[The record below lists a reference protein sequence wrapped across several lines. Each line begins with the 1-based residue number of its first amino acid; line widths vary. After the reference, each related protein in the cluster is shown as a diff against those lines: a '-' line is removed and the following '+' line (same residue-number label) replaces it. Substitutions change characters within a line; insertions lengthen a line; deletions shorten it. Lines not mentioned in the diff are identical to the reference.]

1 MHLAAQ
7 NGQTDMFEM
16 ILSEENNNNLKN
28 LGNILP
34 LCCHTTVQ

>member
-16 ILSEENNNNLKN
+16 ILSEENNNNPKN